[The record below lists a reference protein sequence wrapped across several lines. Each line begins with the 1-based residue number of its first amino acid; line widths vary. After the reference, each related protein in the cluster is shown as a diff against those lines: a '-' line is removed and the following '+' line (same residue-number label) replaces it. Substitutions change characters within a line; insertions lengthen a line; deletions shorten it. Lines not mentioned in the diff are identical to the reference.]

1 MDRNIIISGAAG
13 NLGKSVVEKF
23 KREGF
28 KIIATVEPESGQ
40 EVEEAD
46 DVYELDVTDETAVA
60 EFCKEM
66 AVQYGDIHTV
76 AMLVGGY
83 AGDTI
88 SNTKVGDIENM
99 IQLNFFSAFN
109 MVKNFLPTMK
119 KANRGNFLFVGARPA
134 LQAEDGKSV
143 VAYALS
149 KGLIV
154 QLADLVAQECKE
166 TKIRSHLFVPSIID
180 TPENRSAMPQGDF
193 AEWVNPADI
202 AEAMHYAATNTSL
215 RNMTFKLYGGV

>member
-13 NLGKSVVEKF
+13 NLGNAVVEKF

-28 KIIATVEPESGQ
+28 KVIATIEPDSDQ

-46 DVYELDVTDETAVA
+46 DVYELDVTDEEGVA
-60 EFCKEM
+60 EFCREM
-66 AVQYGDIHTV
+66 SIQYGDIHTV

-83 AGDTI
+83 AGDSI
-88 SNTKVGDIENM
+88 ENTKLSDVEKM

-109 MVKNFLPTMK
+109 MVKSFLPSMK
-119 KANRGNFLFVGARPA
+119 KVNKGNFLFVGARPA
-134 LQAEDGKSV
+134 LQAEDGKSA

-180 TPENRSAMPQGDF
+180 TPDNRKAMPDGDF

-202 AEAMHYAATNTSL
+202 AEAMHYAATNSSL

>member
-1 MDRNIIISGAAG
+1 MDRNIIVSGAAG
-13 NLGKSVVEKF
+13 NLGKAVVEKF

-28 KIIATVEPESGQ
+28 KVIATIEPDSGQ

-46 DVYELDVTDETAVA
+46 DVYEVDVTDENRVA

-66 AVQYGDIHTV
+66 SMQYGDIHTV

-83 AGDTI
+83 AGTTI
-88 SNTKVGDIENM
+88 EESKASDIARM

-109 MVKNFLPTMK
+109 MVKNFLPSMK
-119 KANRGNFLFVGARPA
+119 KINKGNFLFVGARPA
-134 LQAEDGKSV
+134 LHPEDGKNV
-143 VAYALS
+143 AAYALS
-149 KGLIV
+149 KGLVV

-166 TKIRSHLFVPSIID
+166 TKIRSHLFVPSIMD
-180 TPENRSAMPQGDF
+180 TPENRKAMPEGDF
-193 AEWVNPADI
+193 AEWVNTADV
-202 AEAMHYAATNTSL
+202 AEAMHYAATNSSL